1 VSKQLVELHGGKI
14 SVKSQIGVGSQFTFT
29 LPISINK
36 VEQLAQIRT
45 IKDRKIPVLSEL
57 SITTNNPNI
66 QAGVK
71 ILIVDDE
78 PVNLQVLINILSLHN
93 YAIYQAQNGEEALSL
108 IEQGLKPDIIL
119 LDVMMPKMNG
129 YEVTQKIRERFE
141 SSEIPILL
149 LTAKNQVQDIVTGL
163 NSGANDYLSKPFA
176 KDELLA
182 RIRTQINI
190 SRLISENLRLSAELN
205 VTRKLQQMMLP
216 KQSEL
221 EAIEGLEIICFME
234 SADEVGGDYYDVLQH
249 NGSVK
254 IGIGDVTGHGLE
266 SGMLMLMAQTAIR
279 TLLESNQTEL
289 VKFWDVLNRTLYGNI
304 QRMDS
309 QKNMTLVLVDYVD
322 GMLNLSGQHEEIIIV
337 RSDGVMEIIDT
348 MSLGFP
354 IGLVEDIVDAIA
366 SQQVQLNSGDV
377 VILYTDGI
385 TEAEN
390 INKELYGL
398 KRLTEVVSHNY
409 QHSAAAIKQAV
420 IEDVRRH
427 IGLQKVFDDIT
438 LVVLKQK

>member
-1 VSKQLVELHGGKI
+1 
-14 SVKSQIGVGSQFTFT
+14 
-29 LPISINK
+29 
-36 VEQLAQIRT
+36 
-45 IKDRKIPVLSEL
+45 
-57 SITTNNPNI
+57 
-66 QAGVK
+66 
-71 ILIVDDE
+71 
-78 PVNLQVLINILSLHN
+78 
-93 YAIYQAQNGEEALSL
+93 
-108 IEQGLKPDIIL
+108 
-119 LDVMMPKMNG
+119 
-129 YEVTQKIRERFE
+129 
-141 SSEIPILL
+141 L
-149 LTAKNQVQDIVTGL
+149 LTAKSQVQDIVTGL
-163 NSGANDYLSKPFA
+163 NAGANDYLSKPVA

-216 KQSEL
+216 KQYEL
-221 EAIEGLEIICFME
+221 EAIKGLEISAFME
-234 SADEVGGDYYDVLQH
+234 PADEVGGDYYDVLQH

-266 SGMLMLMAQTAIR
+266 SGMLMLIAQTAIR
-279 TLLESNQTEL
+279 TLLESSQTDPVQFL
-289 VKFWDVLNRTLYGNI
+289 DILNRTLYGNI

-309 QKNMTLVLVDYVD
+309 EKTMTLALVDYLD

-337 RSDGVMEIIDT
+337 RSDGAMEIIDT
-348 MSLGFP
+348 MNLGFP
-354 IGLVEDIVDAIA
+354 IGLEEDIADAIA
-366 SQQVQLNSGDV
+366 SEQVQLNSGDV

-398 KRLTEVVSHNY
+398 KRLAEVVSNNY

-420 IEDVRRH
+420 IEDVRQH